1 MSSME
6 KLVTRAY
13 NSFTIDETRGVI
25 KKISSTQ
32 RLEDEIGYY
41 SNLNVKHPDQ
51 SVYFPRIL
59 ESSELGATERWM
71 ELELYDYPNLGSYLL
86 GNSMIGSWST
96 VFAQL
101 RDILTSW
108 SNTYPRSVWTTEETR
123 NAAYDM
129 YITKTEREQKAFV
142 DGWHDK
148 FECLFLDQCRSHTII
163 LNKKEYLLFEVV
175 WPQIK
180 KYIEENMLDFTP
192 TMIHGDCCFS
202 NILYGG
208 GKKVIRFIDPRGSF
222 GKQGIYGDIRYDVA
236 KLYHSVDGTYEAFIN
251 DRFDIYSSGNI
262 HELKVTGHL
271 SRVEISH
278 ALDAFEQVFFPQ
290 FNKKQIKILQG
301 CIFIGMCARHYD
313 SLTRQH
319 AMYLTGIRLLNEALY
334 L

>member
-1 MSSME
+1 ME

-25 KKISSTQ
+25 TKISSTQ

-41 SNLNVKHPDQ
+41 VSLNAAHPDKA
-51 SVYFPRIL
+51 VYFPRIL
-59 ESSELGATERWM
+59 ASSELGETKRWM
-71 ELELYDYPNLGSYLL
+71 DLELYDYPNLGMYLL
-86 GNSMIGSWST
+86 GQYQMKSWSR
-96 VFAQL
+96 VFGQL
-101 RDILTSW
+101 SNILTSW
-108 SNTYPRSVWTTEETR
+108 SYTYPRSTWSKEEIR
-123 NAAYDM
+123 KAAYDM
-129 YITKTEREQKAFV
+129 YITKTEREYQAFV
-142 DGWHDK
+142 DGWHNS
-148 FECLFLDQCRSHTII
+148 FECLFADQFRSHNLI

-180 KYIEENMLDFTP
+180 KYIEKNMLDFIP

-202 NILYGG
+202 NILYGE
-208 GKKVIRFIDPRGSF
+208 GKSILRFIDPRGSF

-251 DRFDIYSSGNI
+251 DKFELYSSGNVK
-262 HELKVTGHL
+262 ELKVNDRHAR
-271 SRVEISH
+271 SEIH
-278 ALDAFEQVFFPQ
+278 YAFDEFENIFFPQ
-290 FNKKQIKILQG
+290 YNQKQIKIIQG

-319 AMYLTGIRLLNEALY
+319 AMYLTGIRLLNEALF